1 METNLLNS
9 KKSKFGIYEVALAT
23 LLFVIYNFIFIELYA
38 FVPQNIRA
46 NEIVYYLATIA
57 LESMF
62 VLAAITVAATRKVDI
77 KKATGLT
84 KKVNGRMVW
93 LGFLISVTC
102 LVFFGDIT
110 NVFIEILSLLGYTS
124 VLSDIVIDTFWR
136 FLAYVIISCITPAF
150 CEEFLFRGTIL
161 SGLKQYGAKIAII
174 VSAIIFTF
182 MHGNAEQTVH
192 QFIIGLIIGFL
203 FYKTG
208 NFWIGVII
216 HFFNNFISISITYL
230 ITLIQSNSDIAQ
242 TATEVMQ
249 EITVSQVIIDLI
261 FALIFAYCGYH
272 IIMRLFNMILKED
285 ESLNKVPTQN
295 LSEQT
300 ISVDGE
306 EQKVEMTVNGEAVSE
321 SSQTE
326 NNESKTEPEK
336 PEQLSKGTIVMFA
349 ISGIYLMFEW
359 LASLLLGLGVF

>member
-93 LGFLISVTC
+93 IGFLISVTC

-136 FLAYVIISCITPAF
+136 FLAYVIISCVTPAF

-230 ITLIQSNSDIAQ
+230 ITLNFVHSFGN
-242 TATEVMQ
+242 
-249 EITVSQVIIDLI
+249 
-261 FALIFAYCGYH
+261 
-272 IIMRLFNMILKED
+272 
-285 ESLNKVPTQN
+285 LN
-295 LSEQT
+295 
-300 ISVDGE
+300 
-306 EQKVEMTVNGEAVSE
+306 
-321 SSQTE
+321 
-326 NNESKTEPEK
+326 
-336 PEQLSKGTIVMFA
+336 
-349 ISGIYLMFEW
+349 
-359 LASLLLGLGVF
+359 